1 MNKMTVEEML
11 TGGATDAAA
20 RALGNWRYEYTIQ
33 FMDNSAGLLLC
44 ADHPDDLELNP
55 DERRRVSGPVVDAGW
70 GEDGFEVMIMF
81 RDGAEWGGELRLARV
96 P

>member
-1 MNKMTVEEML
+1 VNKMSVEEML

-20 RALGNWRYEYTIQ
+20 RALSKWRHEYVVQ
-33 FMDNSAGLLLC
+33 FMYAVAPGRLLC

-55 DERRRVSGPVVDAGW
+55 DERRRVSGFAVDAGW
-70 GEDGFEVMIMF
+70 GEDGFEVTIMF
-81 RDGAEWGGELRLARV
+81 LDEATGESRYTRI

>member
-1 MNKMTVEEML
+1 MNKMSLEEML

-20 RALGNWRYEYTIQ
+20 RALGNWRHEYLTQ
-33 FMDNSAGLLLC
+33 FMNSTAGLLLC
-44 ADHPDDLELNP
+44 ADHPEDLELNP

-70 GEDGFEVMIMF
+70 GEDGFEVLIRF
-81 RDGAEWGGELRLARV
+81 RDPVWGPRLARV